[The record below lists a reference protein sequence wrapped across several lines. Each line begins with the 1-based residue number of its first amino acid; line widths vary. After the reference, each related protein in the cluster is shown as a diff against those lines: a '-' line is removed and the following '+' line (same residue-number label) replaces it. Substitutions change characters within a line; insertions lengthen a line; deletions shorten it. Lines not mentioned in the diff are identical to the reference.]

1 MASASKVPK
10 FDSEGLEEC
19 FYCKTPLEAQDLDA
33 HEKNCLFREVTCPK
47 VNCRSSDWISFNGI
61 MDHFQEEHPNVEIK
75 HDVLDFKG
83 TLEDLEKSTFVL
95 NSYENLFFPQFHVEK
110 SKKNLRHES
119 QSMLYIWVR
128 GHGNQTEINPF
139 EMSIKFFLNGKPRI
153 RMNDL
158 VKAMDFT
165 WDSFF
170 TEGYGSMQIRVGNI
184 MAYYDVESEKRQ
196 GQDFIEFEM
205 KIVNEKL
212 DEIEKDV
219 NTESGVEDSESE
231 EK

>member
-33 HEKNCLFREVTCPK
+33 HQKNCLFREVTCPK
-47 VNCRSSDWISFNGI
+47 VNCSDWISFNGI

-128 GHGNQTEINPF
+128 GHGNQTEINQF

>member
-1 MASASKVPK
+1 MKKPI
-10 FDSEGLEEC
+10 D
-19 FYCKTPLEAQDLDA
+19 Q
-33 HEKNCLFREVTCPK
+33 
-47 VNCRSSDWISFNGI
+47 
-61 MDHFQEEHPNVEIK
+61 
-75 HDVLDFKG
+75 
-83 TLEDLEKSTFVL
+83 
-95 NSYENLFFPQFHVEK
+95 
-110 SKKNLRHES
+110 SKKNES
-119 QSMLYIWVR
+119 DESMLYIWVR